1 MRIAVNP
8 LPMSFLALLMAIV
21 ALYMISAE
29 VVKKIF
35 YARLSS
41 MTG

>member
-41 MTG
+41 MA